1 MSAINQVFAG
11 IFSALS
17 ATVTGIATLVNKW
30 YPLTTSP
37 KGGSNTQGN
46 SAISYVNGTL
56 YTGSSSGY
64 LAKSTDGI
72 SWQFDNT
79 LKFSGFIVYGNGVYV
94 RANGIT
100 GAAGTLGWSN
110 DNVNYTSVVLPNGFG
125 FSGLGFNPTTGE
137 FLLAGYGTNWQTN
150 RYIWSSPDGMNWT
163 QRYSITTNITSV
175 DNLITNIT
183 PAGSTF
189 FVRSMGNLAKTSSN
203 HTVLTTLTGVT
214 GGIKAMYVA
223 SLSLYVAVV
232 SPASTTGP
240 IVFTSPDSTTWT
252 RQGTWNSSSF
262 PIYDIVWTG
271 TMLVASSAFGV
282 LRSTDAINWNSIRT
296 VMGPNLIT
304 MCAFGNGAIV
314 ALDSYGS
321 VVSYDNGASWGADI
335 TGRVGYSAPLPTSA
349 TGINLI
355 NGISYAN
362 GKYWMTGKLG
372 NTAAQIWYSTD
383 KKTWFAVNSV
393 YPAVNSVYSTGVVY
407 AGSAATPYYLAAG
420 ATTAGVVS
428 TSTDGTTWAA
438 GSVPTPGT
446 GWNAAATDGTTT
458 VVVGNAGLITTTVD
472 GVTFASRTSGTTT
485 TLTSVEYANGTFV
498 ALGTNVAV
506 YSTDAGAT
514 WKVGTLGS
522 FTPLKVIHNGTQFVA
537 VGNGTATVNTKVSA
551 DGVSLSLIHI

>member
-304 MCAFGNGAIV
+304 MCAFCLLYTSDA
-314 ALDSYGS
+314 
-321 VVSYDNGASWGADI
+321 AD
-335 TGRVGYSAPLPTSA
+335 
-349 TGINLI
+349 
-355 NGISYAN
+355 
-362 GKYWMTGKLG
+362 
-372 NTAAQIWYSTD
+372 
-383 KKTWFAVNSV
+383 
-393 YPAVNSVYSTGVVY
+393 
-407 AGSAATPYYLAAG
+407 
-420 ATTAGVVS
+420 
-428 TSTDGTTWAA
+428 
-438 GSVPTPGT
+438 
-446 GWNAAATDGTTT
+446 
-458 VVVGNAGLITTTVD
+458 
-472 GVTFASRTSGTTT
+472 
-485 TLTSVEYANGTFV
+485 E
-498 ALGTNVAV
+498 
-506 YSTDAGAT
+506 
-514 WKVGTLGS
+514 
-522 FTPLKVIHNGTQFVA
+522 
-537 VGNGTATVNTKVSA
+537 
-551 DGVSLSLIHI
+551 